1 VTRFAPPEV
10 GKQHLRRRKANHAEG
25 EIMAS
30 GSKVYTVLGLAATLG
45 ATMIARKVMSATWK
59 LSTGK
64 KPPTNPE
71 HPDVSMGEA
80 LTWAIAS
87 GVAVGVARMLAGR
100 KTADIY
106 RRSTGHLPANL
117 EDVEV

>member
-1 VTRFAPPEV
+1 
-10 GKQHLRRRKANHAEG
+10 
-25 EIMAS
+25 MAS
-30 GSKVYTVLGLAATLG
+30 GSKAYSLLGLAATLA
-45 ATMIARKVMSATWK
+45 ATMAARKAMTATWK

-80 LTWAIAS
+80 TAWAMAS
-87 GVAVGVARMLAGR
+87 GVAVGLARMLASR
-100 KTADIY
+100 KAAEYY

-117 EDVEV
+117 EDVDV